1 MPRQVVGLVD
11 VVAAAAVL
19 GPVLVLMVMIVRYY
33 PAGTN
38 IIPTDID
45 DLSLCQARLP
55 TLQ

>member
-38 IIPTDID
+38 IIPADID